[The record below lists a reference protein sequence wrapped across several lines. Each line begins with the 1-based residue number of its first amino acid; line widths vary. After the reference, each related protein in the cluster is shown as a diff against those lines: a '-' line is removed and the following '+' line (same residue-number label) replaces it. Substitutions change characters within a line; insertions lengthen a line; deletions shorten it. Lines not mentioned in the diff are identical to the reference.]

1 MFELKLTNIGHVF
14 KEIRISRGLG
24 LKELSDNDISVSS
37 LSNFERGKTDISF
50 TKFMKLI
57 EKVNISYDEF
67 MYMIK
72 NDRVMQQKQFFK
84 NLRKYVSEGDQ
95 EKILLLSKKEKK
107 KFKETN
113 LDFHLVNTSLV
124 ELHYNRMNNMK
135 INSNLVKIIS
145 DYLLKQ
151 DHWFYYDVALIN
163 NSMFCVPYDD
173 MVGLSKL
180 VSKKLSWY
188 IDMSEKHNEIVLLYI
203 NLSIYMIEKGDRNK
217 SKRLIKTVV
226 DYIKDTDWLY
236 EINKIRFIQG
246 MWEIR
251 FGEVFVGEILCQS
264 SINTFEQLKKEKIAA
279 SHKVYL
285 ENFISKYKKNC
296 DDR

>member
-1 MFELKLTNIGHVF
+1 MFELKLTNIGQVF

-24 LKELSDNDISVSS
+24 LKELCDNDISISS

-84 NLRKYVSEGDQ
+84 NLRKYVSESDQ

-251 FGEVFVGEILCQS
+251 VGEVSVGEMLCQS
-264 SINTFEQLKKEKIAA
+264 SINTFKQLKKEKIAA

-285 ENFISKYKKNC
+285 ENFISKYKKKC